1 MHHRTVFNVCYAPS
15 HHHHP
20 RKKTG
25 CTSRITLQDDREK
38 GHRETW
44 RIYSFISNIQNKLFV
59 NLIFFVGFCA
69 VTVIFHILASSLLFY
84 TLERK

>member
-1 MHHRTVFNVCYAPS
+1 MYVMPPPTTTTPA
-15 HHHHP
+15 
-20 RKKTG
+20 KKTG